1 LCIGNETGEPGR
13 AGVDAVVCLDGPS
26 FFAVRR
32 AFGGTL
38 SSAASLA
45 YVDAAIKT
53 KQSPMILVNSEGRP
67 WTPDGFRASWG
78 KACKRA
84 KIEGVTFSDLRG
96 TAVTRLATGRL
107 FRIGDRHHHGP

>member
-1 LCIGNETGEPGR
+1 
-13 AGVDAVVCLDGPS
+13 VDAVVYLDGPS

-84 KIEGVTFSDLRG
+84 KIEEVTFSRTVRP
-96 TAVTRLATGRL
+96 TASCSLCPPKNALDGHICRR
-107 FRIGDRHHHGP
+107 

>member
-13 AGVDAVVCLDGPS
+13 AGVDAVVYLDGPS

-67 WTPDGFRASWG
+67 WTPDGFRQIIYGAVIILMMLLYG
-78 KACKRA
+78 
-84 KIEGVTFSDLRG
+84 RG
-96 TAVTRLATGRL
+96 RRVQS
-107 FRIGDRHHHGP
+107 